1 MMSERFGPIG
11 NERYRQYL
19 KDIHASGGHLISL
32 LNDLVDLSKIEAGK
46 LELTFTRVN
55 LNDLIQQCVAIMQH
69 QANRQRVIIRT
80 ALSASLPQVI
90 ADARSMRQIALNL
103 LSNSITFTGAGGQV
117 IVSTALTDEKEV
129 VLRVRDTG
137 SGISEKDL
145 QTALKPF
152 GQTASPVWAPGGTG
166 LGLPITKAL
175 VEANHACLRIAS
187 EVGDG
192 TLVEIAFPSTRM
204 LAQ

>member
-1 MMSERFGPIG
+1 
-11 NERYRQYL
+11 
-19 KDIHASGGHLISL
+19 
-32 LNDLVDLSKIEAGK
+32 
-46 LELTFTRVN
+46 
-55 LNDLIQQCVAIMQH
+55 
-69 QANRQRVIIRT
+69 
-80 ALSASLPQVI
+80 
-90 ADARSMRQIALNL
+90 
-103 LSNSITFTGAGGQV
+103 LSNSVTFTGAGGQV
-117 IVSTALTDEKEV
+117 IVSTALTDEQEV

-152 GQTASPVWAPGGTG
+152 GQTDSAVHWAPGGTG

-175 VEANHACLRIAS
+175 VEANHAFLRIAS

-192 TLVEIAFPSTRM
+192 TLVEVAFPGTRM